1 MPQEFS
7 QVAYN
12 RMLDALD
19 DTETLYISA
28 HTGDPG
34 VDGQTGNEVTG
45 GTPAYAR
52 KAGTWGAAASAQMT
66 LSGTVTLDIPTGV
79 TVSYLGLWD
88 SLAATAAANFMGRV
102 DIADE
107 AFGSQGTLD
116 VTAFTLALDQNPA

>member
-1 MPQEFS
+1 MPQEWS

-52 KAGTWGAAASAQMT
+52 KAGTWSAASGAQMT
-66 LSGTVTLDIPTGV
+66 LSGTVTLDIPSGATV
-79 TVSYLGLWD
+79 TYLGLWD

-102 DIADE
+102 SISPE